1 MSPVHSP
8 HCTSSGGRG
17 HCCSPLNCLQN
28 ILINILLH
36 NSEQCQFTGPCCL
49 QTYIVRL
56 KYYVLIGIGSMSV
69 CVQCRLMLQYIPRYC
84 GKTLSWGV
92 VGKILKLNP
101 IF

>member
-1 MSPVHSP
+1 M
-8 HCTSSGGRG
+8 
-17 HCCSPLNCLQN
+17 N

-69 CVQCRLMLQYIPRYC
+69 CVQCRLMLQYILRYC
-84 GKTLSWGV
+84 GKILSWGV
-92 VGKILKLNP
+92 GKILELNP